1 MKKFNVSYT
10 ELVYYLT
17 QKIEAKDEDEARE
30 KFIELLNNDDVPVN
44 ETDLYDCKIEEIKE
58 NE

>member
-17 QKIEAKDEDEARE
+17 QKIEAKD
-30 KFIELLNNDDVPVN
+30 
-44 ETDLYDCKIEEIKE
+44 LYDCKIEEIKE